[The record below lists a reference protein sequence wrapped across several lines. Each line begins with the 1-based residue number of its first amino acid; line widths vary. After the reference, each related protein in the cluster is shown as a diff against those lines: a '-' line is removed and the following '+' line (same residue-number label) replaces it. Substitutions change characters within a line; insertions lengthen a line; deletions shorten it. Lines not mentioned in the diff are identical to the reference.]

1 MEPDEQ
7 NLALSQGLLGL
18 GAGLLSGSFGHYG
31 AFGPALG
38 QGVQGFTQNFGNAM
52 HMSLQ
57 RQQMAQQQKLQTA
70 QIGNYESEVKKRQA
84 EMDEQQRLQTVGKGA
99 DQFANS

>member
-31 AFGPALG
+31 QFGPALG
-38 QGVQGFTQNFGNAM
+38 AGAAGFQHAYGQAQQT
-52 HMSLQ
+52 SLHNK
-57 RQQMAQQQKLQTA
+57 MFAQQKLYQDKQMQNLQSEIDKRTA
-70 QIGNYESEVKKRQA
+70 EAAAKAKSIENSKR
-84 EMDEQQRLQTVGKGA
+84 A
-99 DQFANS
+99 DS